1 MRPSEKH
8 LPSGAI
14 EWVGQRMRCMRSPG
28 IKTGR
33 VVVVRQWP
41 EPIFRVK
48 FFFLV
53 LGYAASM
60 AGSNLLFKM
69 AASKSGTEWWLWFLA
84 GNVAG
89 FGCPVLIT
97 YALRE
102 ESPQLV
108 YAFTLGSGFVLLQLA
123 AWWWFKAPVTAMQL
137 GGLALT
143 GVGLVMLQ
151 LGRA

>member
-1 MRPSEKH
+1 M
-8 LPSGAI
+8 
-14 EWVGQRMRCMRSPG
+14 V
-28 IKTGR
+28 R
-33 VVVVRQWP
+33 VVVAVRHWP
-41 EPIFRVK
+41 ELIFRVK

-53 LGYAASM
+53 MGYAASM

-143 GVGLVMLQ
+143 AVGLVMLQ

>member
-1 MRPSEKH
+1 MRP
-8 LPSGAI
+8 GVTGWAD
-14 EWVGQRMRCMRSPG
+14 RNMRCIANRGIRMVRVAVVARS
-28 IKTGR
+28 
-33 VVVVRQWP
+33 WP

-89 FGCPVLIT
+89 FGCPMLIT

-143 GVGLVMLQ
+143 AVGLVMLQ